1 MIDNKA
7 KPIADATKSMDWELS
22 DARTLF
28 ISDIHLGSRFC
39 QVGPLLDLLDRC
51 LPQHIYIV
59 GDLFDD
65 RRLSR
70 RFRWTADYTRLIA
83 RLFDFGVSGT
93 SIHYTPGNHDTF
105 LRSFA
110 EDYRLVEIRDSF
122 IHQCADGRRLA
133 VLHGDQFDVVEKKMR
148 WLSELGSTAYE
159 ILLATDRS
167 LNWML
172 RLLGGRPVRLSRSLK
187 VGVKKIVQRK
197 SGFHDKV
204 YQYAGQM
211 NCEGVV
217 CGHIHN
223 PEMQS
228 LDGVLY
234 CNTGDWI
241 EHCTAMVE
249 WPDGKLQIIRADELS
264 GQRRRRPIFH
274 RLKRRLGESI
284 RSGTATTVGE
294 PKPAESSPNNR

>member
-1 MIDNKA
+1 MTDENVTQSTG
-7 KPIADATKSMDWELS
+7 DAESVRWDLS

-28 ISDIHLGSRFC
+28 ISDIHLGSRYC
-39 QVGPLLDLLDRC
+39 QVRPLLDLLDRC

-70 RFRWTADYTRLIA
+70 RLRWTADDTRLLA

-105 LRSFA
+105 LRGFA
-110 EDYRLVEIRDSF
+110 EDYRLLEIRDSF
-122 IHQCADGRRLA
+122 VHQCADGRRLA
-133 VLHGDQFDVVEKKMR
+133 VLHGDQFDLVERQMR
-148 WLSELGSTAYE
+148 WLSLLGSTAYE
-159 ILLATDRS
+159 MLLGADRC
-167 LNWML
+167 LNWTL
-172 RLLGGRPVRLSRSLK
+172 RNVGLPAIPLSRSLK

-204 YQYAGQM
+204 
-211 NCEGVV
+211 CEFARRHACQGVV

-223 PEMQS
+223 PEMRL
-228 LDGVLY
+228 LDTVLY

-249 WPDGKLQIIRADELS
+249 WPDGRLQLIRASELT
-264 GQRRRRPIFH
+264 GQPRRRPIFH
-274 RLKRRLGESI
+274 RLKRRWGESP
-284 RSGTATTVGE
+284 RATTT
-294 PKPAESSPNNR
+294 AEVPGRAHPEKLS

>member
-1 MIDNKA
+1 MIDENA
-7 KPIADATKSMDWELS
+7 ATQPSELESVAWDLS

-65 RRLSR
+65 RRMNR
-70 RFRWTADYTRLIA
+70 RFRWTSDYTRLLA

-93 SIHYTPGNHDTF
+93 SIHYTPGNHDNF
-105 LRSFA
+105 LRGFT

-148 WLSELGSTAYE
+148 WLSMLGSTAYE
-159 ILLATDRS
+159 SLLATDRC
-167 LNWML
+167 LNWTL
-172 RLLGGRPVRLSRSLK
+172 RLLGARQVPLSRSLK

-204 YQYAGQM
+204 SRYAHRHACDGI
-211 NCEGVV
+211 V

-223 PEMQS
+223 PEMRS
-228 LDGVLY
+228 IDGVLY

-241 EHCTAMVE
+241 EHCSAMVE
-249 WPDGKLQIIRADELS
+249 WPDGRLQLIRANELS

-274 RLKRRLGESI
+274 RLKRRFGESI
-284 RSGTATTVGE
+284 RSGTDTAVVNTE
-294 PKPAESSPNNR
+294 KSEKLS

>member
-1 MIDNKA
+1 MIDENA
-7 KPIADATKSMDWELS
+7 ALNATDSDAGPWDLS
-22 DARTLF
+22 DVRTLF
-28 ISDIHLGSRFC
+28 ISDVHLGSRFS

-51 LPQHIYIV
+51 LPQHIYLV

-70 RFRWTADYTRLIA
+70 RFRWTADYTRLLA

-105 LRSFA
+105 LRGFA
-110 EDYRLVEIRDSF
+110 EDYRLLEIRDSF
-122 IHQCADGRRLA
+122 VHQCADGRRLA
-133 VLHGDQFDVVEKKMR
+133 VLHGDQFDVVEKKFR

-159 ILLATDRS
+159 ILLATDRG
-167 LNWML
+167 LNWIL
-172 RLLGGRPVRLSRSLK
+172 RLLGARPVPLSRRLK

-204 YQYAGQM
+204 RDYARR
-211 NCEGVV
+211 NACDGVV

-223 PEMQS
+223 PEMRS
-228 LDGVLY
+228 IDGILY

-249 WPDGKLQIIRADELS
+249 WPDGRLQVIRANELS

-284 RSGTATTVGE
+284 RPNVPSRVDDTQPT
-294 PKPAESSPNNR
+294 ESSPRKG